1 MDWMRAI
8 DGYCE
13 RVGPEYWSEPVNAI
27 TNAAF
32 VIAAIVMWRRVAR
45 SEVRAELGLARLLC
59 VVLALIGLGSYLF
72 HTHATL
78 WAAVADT
85 TPIAL
90 YVLLYIY
97 TANRAYWGMPWY
109 WAIAATTLF
118 FPFADVTLPL
128 FERLPVL
135 GVSAGYLP
143 VPTLIALYA
152 VALRHRLPEV
162 ARGLAICAAILMVSL
177 TMRSVD
183 MPMCGALPM
192 GTHFLWHIL
201 NAIMLGGMIEVYR
214 RHVQAQRS

>member
-32 VIAAIVMWRRVAR
+32 VIAAIVMWLRVQR
-45 SEVRAELGLARLLC
+45 SEARAELGLARLLC
-59 VVLALIGLGSYLF
+59 GVLALIGLGSYLF

-78 WAAVADT
+78 WSAVADT

-97 TANRAYWGMPWY
+97 VANRAYWGMPWY
-109 WAIAATTLF
+109 WAIGATTLF
-118 FPFADVTLPL
+118 FPFAYMTLPL

-152 VALRHRLPEV
+152 VALRQRLPEV
-162 ARGLAICAAILMVSL
+162 ARGLAICVGILMVSL

-183 MPMCGALPM
+183 IPICGVLPL

-214 RHVQAQRS
+214 RHVQAQQG